1 MWLIHKRKRRNWKNF
16 WNTTGMERVVT
27 NKWRNTFK
35 IRSLS
40 VTCQDKYTK
49 LNFFFLF
56 KKILFIIIIG
66 RGGGRWVR
74 DWEHLYTRGGFMLM
88 CGKTNINLIL

>member
-49 LNFFFLF
+49 LNFFFFL
-56 KKILFIIIIG
+56 KKFYLLLLLG
-66 RGGGRWVR
+66 GEVGGGF
-74 DWEHLYTRGGFMLM
+74 GIG
-88 CGKTNINLIL
+88 NICTPAVDSC